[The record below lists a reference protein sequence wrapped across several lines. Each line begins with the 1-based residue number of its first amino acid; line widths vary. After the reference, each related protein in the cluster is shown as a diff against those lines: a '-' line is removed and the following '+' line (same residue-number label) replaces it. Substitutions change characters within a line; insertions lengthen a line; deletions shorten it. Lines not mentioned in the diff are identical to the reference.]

1 MYLTFFRNSRVI
13 KMSEAKDYIA
23 KLARGKKTTS
33 SEFMAFIRYLRTEE
47 RIKNKNDN
55 HSISNQKSHTI
66 NT

>member
-1 MYLTFFRNSRVI
+1 
-13 KMSEAKDYIA
+13 MSEAKDYIA